1 MIQAVWAGVIAVYE
15 LGGPV
20 IAILLGLSVIS
31 IATILWK
38 LWQFWHLGVGR
49 HTAIRTGLRIC
60 DAGDFQDAT
69 TVFNQSPN
77 RLGRVFATS
86 ASQCADQSQ
95 SRTEAEADTVI
106 TRLESGFKLLDSIA
120 QVSPLLGLFGTVL
133 GMIDAFQAMQQA
145 GANVDPSL
153 LAGGIWVA
161 LLTTAAGLA
170 VAIPTTLV
178 LTFFETRVAI
188 ERSIAILGIETIY
201 SPKGERDA
209 A

>member
-1 MIQAVWAGVIAVYE
+1 MIQAVWAGVVAVYE

-20 IAILLGLSVIS
+20 IAILLGLSVVS
-31 IATILWK
+31 TATILWK
-38 LWQFWHLGVGR
+38 LWQFLYLGVGR
-49 HTAIRTGLRIC
+49 HSAIRAGLRMC
-60 DAGDFQDAT
+60 DAGDFHNAASDFDKCT
-69 TVFNQSPN
+69 N
-77 RLGRVFATS
+77 RLGRVFANS
-86 ASQCADQSQ
+86 VGQSQ
-95 SRTEAEADTVI
+95 SRTEAEADVVI
-106 TRLESGFKLLDSIA
+106 TRLETGFKLMDSIA

-161 LLTTAAGLA
+161 LMTTAAGLA

-178 LTFFETRVAI
+178 LTFFETRVAK
-188 ERSIAILGIETIY
+188 ERAIAILGIETIY

>member
-1 MIQAVWAGVIAVYE
+1 MIQAVWQGVVAVYE

-49 HTAIRTGLRIC
+49 HSAIRTGLRMC
-60 DAGDFQDAT
+60 DAGEFHAASALFDK
-69 TVFNQSPN
+69 SSN
-77 RLGRVFATS
+77 RLGRVFANS
-86 ASQCADQSQ
+86 ADQSQ
-95 SRTEAEADTVI
+95 SRTEAEADVVI
-106 TRLESGFKLLDSIA
+106 TRLEAGFKLLDSIA

-178 LTFFETRVAI
+178 LTFFETRVAK
-188 ERSIAILGIETIY
+188 ERAVAILGIETIY